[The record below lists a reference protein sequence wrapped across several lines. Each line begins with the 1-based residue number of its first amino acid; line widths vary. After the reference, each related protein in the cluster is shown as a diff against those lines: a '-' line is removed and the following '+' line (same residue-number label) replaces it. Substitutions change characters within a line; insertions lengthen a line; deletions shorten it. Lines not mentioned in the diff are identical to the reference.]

1 MIIHV
6 DMDAFYAS
14 VEIRD
19 NPDLLGLPVAVG
31 GAPTGRGVICAASYA
46 ARKFGVRSAMPAR
59 EALRRCPNLI
69 FIKPRMNHYAS
80 VSRQIRAIFF
90 SFTSLVEPL
99 SLDEAFLDVGGCE
112 RLFGPPAEI
121 AKQIKQKI
129 LDEVGLIA
137 SAGVAPNKYLAKVAS
152 DLDKP
157 DGLTIVDPDR
167 VLEFL
172 APLPISRVWGIGPK
186 TEKKFLKL
194 GVLTIG
200 QLQKIGLRA
209 LESQLGN
216 NAEHFYRLAHGIDNR
231 AVVPDRIAKSV
242 SHEHTFSVDIFDDEV
257 LRAWLLELSD
267 AVGRR
272 LRRNDI
278 YSKTIQLKFRY
289 DDFETITR
297 SQTIPPTHSTT
308 VLHGTCCELLAK
320 INRPNSRGVRLIG
333 MGAGNLSREASVQLS
348 LFDQEE
354 KNKQSRVDE
363 IADSI
368 RDKFGKA
375 SLSRGS
381 NHEHE
386 IRFRPDPRIENE

>member
-1 MIIHV
+1 
-6 DMDAFYAS
+6 
-14 VEIRD
+14 
-19 NPDLLGLPVAVG
+19 
-31 GAPTGRGVICAASYA
+31 
-46 ARKFGVRSAMPAR
+46 MPAR
-59 EALRRCPNLI
+59 AALSRCPNLI
-69 FIKPRMNHYAS
+69 FVKPRMSHYAS
-80 VSRQIRAIFF
+80 ISREIRAIFF

-112 RLFGPPAEI
+112 RLFGPAAKI

-129 LDEVGLIA
+129 LAETGLVA

-157 DGLTIVDPDR
+157 DGLTIVDPER

-172 APLPISRVWGIGPK
+172 SPLPISRVWGIGPK

-200 QLQKIGLRA
+200 QLQKIGLPA

-216 NAEHFYRLAHGIDNR
+216 NADHFYRLAHGIDDR

-272 LRRNDI
+272 LRRNEI
-278 YSKTIQLKFRY
+278 YSRTIQLKFRY

-297 SQTIPPTHSTT
+297 RQTIAPTHSTT
-308 VLHGTCCELLAK
+308 VMHETCCELLAK
-320 INRPNSRGVRLIG
+320 INRPNNRGVRLIG
-333 MGAGNLSREASVQLS
+333 MGAGNLSRESALQLS

-363 IADSI
+363 ITDSI
-368 RDKFGKA
+368 RDKFGKT

-381 NHEHE
+381 NHEHD

>member
-31 GAPTGRGVICAASYA
+31 GSPAGRGVICAASYA

-216 NAEHFYRLAHGIDNR
+216 NADHFYRLAHGIDNR

-297 SQTIPPTHSTT
+297 SQTIPSTHSTT
-308 VLHGTCCELLAK
+308 VLHDTCCELLAK
-320 INRPNSRGVRLIG
+320 INRPNNRGVRLIG
-333 MGAGNLSREASVQLS
+333 MGAGNLSRETSMQLS